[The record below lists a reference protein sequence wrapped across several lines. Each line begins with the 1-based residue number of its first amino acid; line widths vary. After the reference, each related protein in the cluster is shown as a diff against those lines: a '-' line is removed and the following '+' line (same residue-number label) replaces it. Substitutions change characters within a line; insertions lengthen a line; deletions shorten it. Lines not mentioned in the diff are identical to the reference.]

1 VTPPATLA
9 NATTMDSVLKQAIKS
24 VYTTPLWVTPANMA
38 ATVVK
43 DGAVKVTALCAGATA
58 SACTAAGIK

>member
-1 VTPPATLA
+1 
-9 NATTMDSVLKQAIKS
+9 MDTVLKKAIKS
-24 VYTTPLWVTPANMA
+24 VYTTPLWVTPANMG

-43 DGAVKVTALCAGATA
+43 DGAVKVSALCAGTTA